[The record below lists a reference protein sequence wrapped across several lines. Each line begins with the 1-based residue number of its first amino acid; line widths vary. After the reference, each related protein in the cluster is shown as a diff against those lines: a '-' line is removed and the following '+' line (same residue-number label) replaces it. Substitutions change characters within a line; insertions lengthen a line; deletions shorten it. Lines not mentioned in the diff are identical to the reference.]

1 MFDYGVPSPAP
12 GQIVDV
18 NGRRGLIYER
28 LEGISM
34 LQDMNARPWML
45 FKHARVLA
53 ELQVQIN
60 QQSITGLPTYKDRLN
75 YDISNTSELSED
87 LREKVFSM
95 LEALPDG
102 QNLCH
107 GDYHPGNVIITKR
120 GPLVI
125 DWITACSGSPWAD
138 VARSRLLLSIGAKA
152 AGKQVR
158 PIIRL
163 VVKLYHHTYLNR
175 YQSLMPDKANEL
187 GRWKPVIAAGRLNEG
202 IAPEQE
208 ALLKIVRE
216 G

>member
-138 VARSRLLLSIGAKA
+138 VARSSLLLSIGAKA

-158 PIIRL
+158 PIVRL
-163 VVKLYHHTYLNR
+163 VVKLYHRSYLNR
-175 YQSLMPDKANEL
+175 YHDLMPDSDNEL
-187 GRWKPVIAAGRLNEG
+187 GSWRPVIAAARLNEG
-202 IAPEQE
+202 IGPEQE
-208 ALLKIVRE
+208 ALLKIVKE

>member
-125 DWITACSGSPWAD
+125 DWMTACSGSPWAD

-158 PIIRL
+158 PIIRF

-175 YQSLMPDKANEL
+175 YHSLMPDTANEL